1 MGGFMVWETLHL
13 FWGYWLC
20 SGFFRSLNQWSRRC
34 KRALKES
41 HPLPCSFPDLFPSHP
56 SLFSTWSQ
64 RGSPKTS
71 ALHPPPPCPAAS
83 SPKPAEA
90 LLDFPLFSLTQ
101 KSGSLP
107 SLGLTLANVT
117 SDLNRK
123 NVTCW
128 AENDVGR
135 AEVSVQV
142 NVSCECQ
149 WLPLCPPLTPASL
162 KRGCE
167 GQGLQERS
175 GMHVCPQLL
184 PPSCFEI
191 PMKTWSFEG
200 SPGGSSR
207 PEGWRE
213 ISFWPPAQVLLP
225 EALNTSYICSLCSP
239 VFLQVHSSVGLLPY
253 FLVLKEEILHASFS
267 LGSLPNF
274 SRSANKLFKIF
285 YIV

>member
-1 MGGFMVWETLHL
+1 MGDFAPILRLLVV
-13 FWGYWLC
+13 FWIFQIIKSVIQEKVQTG
-20 SGFFRSLNQWSRRC
+20 SGGGPFSAIFFPR
-34 KRALKES
+34 
-41 HPLPCSFPDLFPSHP
+41 PLPFPSLP
-56 SLFSTWSQ
+56 LFSTWSQ

-71 ALHPPPPCPAAS
+71 ALHPSPPCPAAS

-149 WLPLCPPLTPASL
+149 
-162 KRGCE
+162 
-167 GQGLQERS
+167 
-175 GMHVCPQLL
+175 
-184 PPSCFEI
+184 
-191 PMKTWSFEG
+191 
-200 SPGGSSR
+200 
-207 PEGWRE
+207 
-213 ISFWPPAQVLLP
+213 
-225 EALNTSYICSLCSP
+225 
-239 VFLQVHSSVGLLPY
+239 
-253 FLVLKEEILHASFS
+253 
-267 LGSLPNF
+267 
-274 SRSANKLFKIF
+274 
-285 YIV
+285 